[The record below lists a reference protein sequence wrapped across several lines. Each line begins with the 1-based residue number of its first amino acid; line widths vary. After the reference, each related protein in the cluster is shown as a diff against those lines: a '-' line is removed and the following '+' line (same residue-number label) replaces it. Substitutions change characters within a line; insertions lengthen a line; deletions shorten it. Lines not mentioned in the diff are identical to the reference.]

1 MEEPAAHATP
11 TPAPSTPRFR
21 TFTSLRYRDFRYL
34 WTGQIGNSA
43 SLWMEQVV
51 RPLLMLHL
59 TDSALQVGSIV
70 AVRSF
75 PQIGFGILAGAMA
88 DRYDK
93 RLVLMASQ
101 VVTLLTHLTIGL
113 LVVTDRVEIWHV
125 YVTGVVAGAANAFI
139 IPTRQSMVPRIIP
152 REELVNAVAL
162 NTAANNL
169 MRIGGASLAGLLLI
183 PFDFGEVYLVN
194 AAIFV
199 GVIWTT
205 TQIPPMGK
213 DMAPTI
219 APAAPQVHGSK
230 GPSLLSDL
238 LEGFRY
244 MRSNKGVLSLI
255 GAAMILFVLG
265 QPYQQV
271 FVPLLARDELH
282 VGRSMVGLMLAVSGV
297 GALMASITLASTGGV
312 PRRGAVMLTA
322 LVGMGLSMVLLAY
335 SEWLWLS
342 MLAILLTGAT
352 SVIYLALNNT
362 LLLEQTPMELQGR
375 VVSFLSLDRG
385 LISIGALIGGALAE
399 AYGAPAGLAAMGI
412 ACSALAMAAFA
423 LAPSLRRMG

>member
-1 MEEPAAHATP
+1 MEEHAAHATP
-11 TPAPSTPRFR
+11 APRAPRLR
-21 TFTSLRYRDFRYL
+21 TFASLRYRDFRYL
-34 WTGQIGNSA
+34 WMGHIGNSA
-43 SLWMEQVV
+43 SLWMEQVA
-51 RPLLMLHL
+51 RPLLMLQL

-75 PQIGFGILAGAMA
+75 PQIGFGILAGAVA

-101 VVTLLTHLTIGL
+101 VVTLLVHLIIGL
-113 LVVTDRVEIWHV
+113 LMVTNRVEIWHV
-125 YVTGVVAGAANAFI
+125 YVTGVIAGAANAFI

-205 TQIPPMGK
+205 TQVRPMGQ
-213 DMAPTI
+213 DA
-219 APAAPQVHGSK
+219 APAAAPASAK
-230 GPSLLSDL
+230 TREDKSSTLLSDL
-238 LEGFRY
+238 MEGFRY
-244 MRSNKGVLSLI
+244 MRGNRGVLALI

-282 VGRSMVGLMLAVSGV
+282 AGRSMVGLMLAVSGV
-297 GALMASITLASTGGV
+297 GALMASITLASSGVV
-312 PRRGAVMLTA
+312 PRRGAVMLIA
-322 LVGMGLSMVLLAY
+322 LVLMGLSLVLLAY

-342 MLAILLTGAT
+342 MLAILVTGAM

-385 LISIGALIGGALAE
+385 LVSIGALIGGALAE
-399 AYGAPAGLAAMGI
+399 AYGAPIGLAAMGV

-423 LAPSLRRMG
+423 LAPSVRRMG